1 MSMAEPLSAD
11 ARLRLA
17 RQVLS
22 PTDEHR
28 ERVRSALAARLAAE
42 SHTALPVRVGRRIAS
57 ARLSRALEAA
67 ALVATGFVLGVW
79 FAETRQS
86 EAVAPLANHAPP
98 GADQRVEAPPEPA
111 REAPVRAEPSQQPAS
126 PSPAQDKPAVARSA
140 SSSAAA
146 ETSNARSRPAKSSS
160 TGAHGRERTGAP
172 PRATASDGFAEE
184 LALLRRAERA
194 TRSGDA
200 LLARSLIAELDARFP
215 KTALRQ
221 ERAALLVLVACAT
234 GEPAAQAGAR
244 EFMERHEQSVHL
256 DRIRSACQLDSA
268 GSTPK

>member
-1 MSMAEPLSAD
+1 MAEPLGVD

-22 PTDEHR
+22 PSDEHR
-28 ERVRSALAARLAAE
+28 RRVRSALAARLATEGQTA
-42 SHTALPVRVGRRIAS
+42 ALPARVGRRIAS
-57 ARLSRALEAA
+57 PRLSRIVEAA
-67 ALVATGFVLGVW
+67 ALVAAGFVLGVW
-79 FAETRQS
+79 FAETRQP
-86 EAVAPLANHAPP
+86 EAASPITDRAPANT
-98 GADQRVEAPPEPA
+98 DRRDEAPPEAAPA
-111 REAPVRAEPSQQPAS
+111 SSTRAQPSQRPVSAS
-126 PSPAQDKPAVARSA
+126 PLEAEPAVAPST
-140 SSSAAA
+140 SSSAASDA
-146 ETSNARSRPAKSSS
+146 SNARRRPAKSSA
-160 TGAHGRERTGAP
+160 TRAHGREPTGAA
-172 PRATASDGFAEE
+172 PRAAAADGFADE

-244 EFMERHEQSVHL
+244 EFMQRHEQSVHL
-256 DRIRSACQLDSA
+256 DRIRSTCQLDSG